1 VLGSVLGVKPQLTL
15 KDGHLMVSMV
25 ARTRAKAV
33 GRLYDFA
40 RGFPRATEAAV
51 PYTTDRQEAEAL
63 AGRHGCGSPRSVGQS
78 RFTAEESNLSLG
90 LSCEVMLYGVS
101 GSLRIL

>member
-1 VLGSVLGVKPQLTL
+1 
-15 KDGHLMVSMV
+15 V

-63 AGRHGCGSPRSVGQS
+63 AGRLRLAFPGAPVCLARAGP
-78 RFTAEESNLSLG
+78 ALG
-90 LSCEVMLYGVS
+90 THAGPGAMGVVV
-101 GSLRIL
+101 REA